1 MGSPSKK
8 APSSRPAWIYVTE
21 TGNDPGPL
29 RVHGKPRVRV
39 KSTGIEPGPTLDVW
53 LPKSPGMK
61 KLGAT
66 KVRYDLMS
74 PAQEPGGR
82 SMPFRVPEEAAKLK
96 ASMKALREKLSAEG
110 YTVNGDMTTWHV
122 YVVELAP
129 PKKLDAKS
137 SPKGYLYVGQ
147 TSIAVEE
154 RARQHALGPHY
165 PWKGKPKHSKP
176 CHRRFK
182 ALRLDML
189 PPGFNVTIFSM
200 DQALHAESGLR
211 VCFERQGYEVIGGQE
226 KYPGKSRS

>member
-1 MGSPSKK
+1 
-8 APSSRPAWIYVTE
+8 
-21 TGNDPGPL
+21 
-29 RVHGKPRVRV
+29 VHGKPRVRV
-39 KSTGIEPGPTLDVW
+39 KSTGIEPGPTLDAW

-66 KVRYDLMS
+66 KVRYDLML

-122 YVVELAP
+122 YVIELHPTKKADPKHP
-129 PKKLDAKS
+129 PK
-137 SPKGYLYVGQ
+137 GHLYVGQ
-147 TSIAVEE
+147 TSIAIEE

-182 ALRLDML
+182 TLRRDML
-189 PPGFNVTIFSM
+189 PAAFSGPFYSKEL
-200 DQALHAESGLR
+200 ALCGESCLR
-211 VCFERQGYEVIGGQE
+211 LYFEALNYVVIGGQE
-226 KYPGKSRS
+226 RYPKKPGT

>member
-1 MGSPSKK
+1 LGSPSKK
-8 APSSRPAWIYVTE
+8 APSSSPAWIYVIE

-96 ASMKALREKLSAEG
+96 ASMKDLREKLSAEG

-122 YVVELAP
+122 YVIESAP

-189 PPGFNVTIFSM
+189 PAAFSGPFYSKEL
-200 DQALHAESGLR
+200 ALCAESGLR
-211 VCFERQGYEVIGGQE
+211 LYFEALNYVVIGGQE
-226 KYPGKSRS
+226 RYSGKP

>member
-1 MGSPSKK
+1 VGSPSKK
-8 APSSRPAWIYVTE
+8 APSSSPAWIYVIE

-96 ASMKALREKLSAEG
+96 ASMKDLREKLSAEG
-110 YTVNGDMTTWHV
+110 YTVNGD
-122 YVVELAP
+122 
-129 PKKLDAKS
+129 
-137 SPKGYLYVGQ
+137 
-147 TSIAVEE
+147 VEE

-189 PPGFNVTIFSM
+189 PAAFSGPFYSKEL
-200 DQALHAESGLR
+200 ALCAESGLR
-211 VCFERQGYEVIGGQE
+211 LYFEALNYVVIGGQE
-226 KYPGKSRS
+226 RYSGKP

>member
-8 APSSRPAWIYVTE
+8 APSSSPAWIYVIE

-96 ASMKALREKLSAEG
+96 ASMKDLREKLSAEG
-110 YTVNGDMTTWHV
+110 YTVNGD
-122 YVVELAP
+122 
-129 PKKLDAKS
+129 
-137 SPKGYLYVGQ
+137 
-147 TSIAVEE
+147 VEE

-189 PPGFNVTIFSM
+189 PAAFSGPFYSKEL
-200 DQALHAESGLR
+200 ALCAESGLR
-211 VCFERQGYEVIGGQE
+211 LYFEALNYVVIGGQE
-226 KYPGKSRS
+226 RYSGKP